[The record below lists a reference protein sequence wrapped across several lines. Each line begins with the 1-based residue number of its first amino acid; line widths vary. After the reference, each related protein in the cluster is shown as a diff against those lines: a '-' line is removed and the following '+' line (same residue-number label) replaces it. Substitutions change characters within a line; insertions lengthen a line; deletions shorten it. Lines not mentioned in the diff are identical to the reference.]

1 MIGKTVIFDLDGTI
15 LNTLED
21 LCASVNYALVKGG
34 FPIRALDQV
43 RQDVG
48 NGIRNLIRRSLP
60 AGTSEEKYQQVYT
73 DFRLH
78 YRNHCADLTRP
89 YPGIQWL
96 LTELRRSGART
107 AVVSN
112 KADFAVQ
119 LLIDQFFP
127 CQFDAVLGERDG
139 IPKKPAPEP
148 IYTVL
153 SSLDAEPGDAIY
165 VGDSEVDILTAAN
178 AKLPCICVDWGFR
191 SRKTLEQ
198 AGAQCIVSSPE
209 ALLMQ
214 LMSL

>member
-1 MIGKTVIFDLDGTI
+1 MIRKTVIFDLDGTL

-21 LCASVNYALVKGG
+21 LCGSVNYALSNSG
-34 FPIRALDQV
+34 FPIRTLDNV
-43 RQDVG
+43 RHDVG

-60 AGTSEEKYQQVYT
+60 ADTPEEKYQQVYT

-78 YRNHCADLTRP
+78 YRIHCADFTRP
-89 YPGIQWL
+89 YSGIPWL

-119 LLIDQFFP
+119 LLINQFFP
-127 CQFDAVLGERDG
+127 CLFDAVLGERDG

-148 IYTVL
+148 INTVL
-153 SSLDAEPGDAIY
+153 SSLGMEPGDAVY

-209 ALLMQ
+209 ALLKQ